1 MRLKVT
7 VGALLISAVLVGA
20 TACGSQQASQDIAET
35 SQEGVDHGA
44 MDHGAMDHS
53 AMDHSNHGMAM
64 DLGPKDGTF
73 DLRFID
79 AMVLH
84 HQGAVEMA
92 DAAVANSSRP
102 EVQTLAEEIIAAQAE
117 EIDQMQQWRQAW
129 YPDTATEPV
138 MYDSS
143 KGEIAPM
150 SAEMESAMK
159 MNVELGGPD
168 DEFDLRFLQ
177 AMIPHH
183 EGALDMA
190 QEALEKSDRTEIR
203 QLAEAIL
210 TSQQQEIDQMQQWQ
224 QEWYGN

>member
-7 VGALLISAVLVGA
+7 VGALLVSAVLIGS
-20 TACGSQQASQDIAET
+20 TACGSQQASQSTAEVA
-35 SQEGVDHGA
+35 QEGVDHGA

-53 AMDHSNHGMAM
+53 GHSMSM
-64 DLGPKDGTF
+64 DLGPKDETF

-79 AMVLH
+79 AMTLH
-84 HQGAVEMA
+84 HQGAVDMA
-92 DAAVANSSRP
+92 NAAVENSNRM
-102 EVQTLAEEIIAAQAE
+102 EIQNLAEDIISAQDQEIS
-117 EIDQMQQWRQAW
+117 QMQQWRQAW
-129 YPDTATEPV
+129 YPDVAAEPV

-143 KGEIAPM
+143 KGEMAPM

-159 MNVELGGPD
+159 MNVDLGAPD
-168 DEFDLRFLQ
+168 DEFDLRFIQ

-224 QEWYGN
+224 KEWYGN